1 MKKYFRRILCSL
13 IMACILVGNLGM
25 SVIANAMEGASIKEG
40 NYTLKNDYS
49 GKFLNVSGG
58 KTANG
63 TNINI
68 YEGNGKKSQTYRIYK
83 INSSY
88 ALSSTCT
95 SSEKLVNVKGDK
107 VKANANVMLYEKSG
121 KGHSTQRWI
130 FEKVS
135 GGYILKSVNNTKYV
149 LTCTDSKS
157 GSNVN
162 VQVYK
167 KGNKKQIWKLESKN
181 SSPNTTEELNSSN
194 KEKSVSEIKLQITKA
209 YKKCRE
215 ITGRSD
221 FKKQCSLYVYSQ
233 LKVLGIYQTPDTYW
247 NGNQWYSKLKSN
259 AVTETGYTQKKY
271 SGKSCLSKIVDANN
285 NENVYDIVVS
295 FPNSYVDGNNNGS
308 GGAGHVLFIH
318 AIIYGKVYYSDNY
331 RYCGM
336 SEGSV
341 IVKTVSEFTNYFS
354 YHYGGPIGAIHF
366 DK

>member
-13 IMACILVGNLGM
+13 IVACILVGNLGI
-25 SVIANAMEGASIKEG
+25 SVIVDAMESASIKGG
-40 NYTLKNDYS
+40 NYTLKNVYS
-49 GKFLNVSGG
+49 GKYLNVSGG

-68 YEGNGKKSQTYRIYK
+68 YEGNGKKSQTYKIYK

-88 ALSSTCT
+88 ALTPTCT
-95 SSEKLVNVKGDK
+95 SSEKLINVQGDK
-107 VKANANVMLYEKSG
+107 VKANANVMLYDKSG
-121 KGHSTQRWI
+121 EGHSTQRWI
-130 FEKVS
+130 FENVS
-135 GGYILKSVNNTKYV
+135 GGYVLRSANNTKYV
-149 LTCTDSKS
+149 LTCIGNKN

-162 VQVYK
+162 VQTYK
-167 KGNKKQIWKLESKN
+167 KGNKKQIWKLEAKK
-181 SSPNTTEELNSSN
+181 TSSN
-194 KEKSVSEIKLQITKA
+194 TIEGSNNTGEEKGVLEIKSQIIKT

-215 ITGRSD
+215 ITGRSN
-221 FKKQCSLYVYSQ
+221 FTKQCSLYVYSQ

-259 AVTETGYTQKKY
+259 AVTKTGYTQKKY

-285 NENVYDIVVS
+285 DENIYNIVVS
-295 FPNSYVDGNNNGS
+295 FPNSYVNGRNNGS

-318 AIIYGKVYYSDNY
+318 AIIDGKVYYSDNY

-341 IVKTVSEFTNYFS
+341 IVKTISEFTDYFS
-354 YHYGGPIGAIHF
+354 YHYGAPTGAVHF
-366 DK
+366 VK